1 MKHIWI
7 QLNFA
12 ALTLT
17 STSVFA
23 QTMSYGSPISL
34 EVAQKVT
41 QVASKDMHQRKLEMT
56 IAVVDSGGNLVYLER
71 ANQAGIGTIDAAIG
85 KAKAANGIKVPTKAI
100 QEQILKNNS
109 LNLLAVP
116 GAFPVEGGVP
126 LVINNQVVGAIGVS
140 GGMPADDGDIA
151 NAGAKSL
158 QP

>member
-1 MKHIWI
+1 
-7 QLNFA
+7 
-12 ALTLT
+12 
-17 STSVFA
+17 
-23 QTMSYGSPISL
+23 
-34 EVAQKVT
+34 
-41 QVASKDMHQRKLEMT
+41 MT
-56 IAVVDSGGNLVYLER
+56 ITPLMPVYPRCGVRPVRGEGAYLIGERGERYLDFASGIAVNLL
-71 ANQAGIGTIDAAIG
+71 GHGH
-85 KAKAANGIKVPTKAI
+85 PHLTKAI